1 MAMSLTIPDCRDE
14 KWQRCFPLTF
24 AMSILWIGIL
34 SFLMVDFAARA
45 GCILGIPEFLMG
57 LTVLAA
63 GTSVPDALSSVL
75 VARNGQGNMAVCNV
89 LGSNVFNIL
98 LGLGLPW
105 LIAASMA
112 GEPYVAGGGD
122 VMEPLLILFGYLVM
136 FIVIVAA
143 FGWRLTPGMGYATT
157 TTTTVTSASLPPPP
171 LQVFAAL
178 PPALLH
184 GVERGQARRLPVGE
198 VHPRRRDRAAERDFP
213 GGFRALNCARR
224 GFHEGFRHLAC
235 QRL

>member
-1 MAMSLTIPDCRDE
+1 
-14 KWQRCFPLTF
+14 
-24 AMSILWIGIL
+24 
-34 SFLMVDFAARA
+34 
-45 GCILGIPEFLMG
+45 
-57 LTVLAA
+57 
-63 GTSVPDALSSVL
+63 
-75 VARNGQGNMAVCNV
+75 MAVCNV

-157 TTTTVTSASLPPPP
+157 TSTARHLRLTSSTSAAGICCSSSSS
-171 LQVFAAL
+171 AT
-178 PPALLH
+178 
-184 GVERGQARRLPVGE
+184 
-198 VHPRRRDRAAERDFP
+198 P
-213 GGFRALNCARR
+213 GGTWASTPTAR
-224 GFHEGFRHLAC
+224 GGSASPTT
-235 QRL
+235 

>member
-1 MAMSLTIPDCRDE
+1 
-14 KWQRCFPLTF
+14 
-24 AMSILWIGIL
+24 
-34 SFLMVDFAARA
+34 
-45 GCILGIPEFLMG
+45 MG

-143 FGWRLTPGMGYATT
+143 FGWRLTPGMGYLLLFLQLCYTGWNVGKHADCPWGKCIPDD
-157 TTTTVTSASLPPPP
+157 VTARLSEIFQAGSAP
-171 LQVFAAL
+171 
-178 PPALLH
+178 
-184 GVERGQARRLPVGE
+184 
-198 VHPRRRDRAAERDFP
+198 
-213 GGFRALNCARR
+213 
-224 GFHEGFRHLAC
+224 
-235 QRL
+235 